1 MSEIVSGTL
10 PPAPPKKR
18 APRGPRSRGPRS
30 FAVDIRTGLAPNEKE
45 ILNLDEAAA
54 FLGVSLRT
62 FLKTL
67 RVENL
72 PGRKVGRE
80 WKFSRSALVA
90 WIASGR
96 TRDFLRNGG
105 GEADREGTA
114 PALPAKG
121 TKAARRRRD
130 DFAAEED

>member
-1 MSEIVSGTL
+1 MTETL
-10 PPAPPKKR
+10 ASVIPPAPAKKR

-67 RVENL
+67 RLENL

-90 WIASGR
+90 WIGSGR

-105 GEADREGTA
+105 GEEGREGRGPGA
-114 PALPAKG
+114 RGEG
-121 TKAARRRRD
+121 TRSGRRRRD
-130 DFAAEED
+130 DIAAEED